1 MLLMSGTSLP
11 SQSGC
16 FARRYCFSRFT
27 TEDDLLILFILGF
40 FLMVFFPSVGRIAW
54 QGSVHLAKLRDK
66 SDVIIHLVV
75 WYV

>member
-1 MLLMSGTSLP
+1 
-11 SQSGC
+11 
-16 FARRYCFSRFT
+16 
-27 TEDDLLILFILGF
+27 
-40 FLMVFFPSVGRIAW
+40 MVFFPSVGRIAW